1 MTYDLDVDV
10 SAQAQI
16 EALPPRALPALT
28 RAFDVLRH
36 VPWSGDPYS
45 DDKPD
50 GVMRTLPFGS
60 DGFLTYLIVEDRRRV
75 DILVISW
82 AG

>member
-1 MTYDLDVDV
+1 MSFALDVDV

-16 EALPPRALPALT
+16 EALPPRALPALAV
-28 RAFDVLRH
+28 AFDVLRQA
-36 VPWSGDPYS
+36 PGSGDPYN

-60 DGFLTYLIVEDRRRV
+60 GGFITYLIVEDRQRV
-75 DILVISW
+75 DILVVTW
-82 AG
+82 TD